1 MHAQP
6 VYVRDVVEA
15 LLAAL
20 KDKDSVGKTYSLA
33 GPRIFTCVSQQSNP
47 CSEGCS
53 GGLPGPAFLRAA

>member
-33 GPRIFTCVSQQSNP
+33 GPRIFTCAPQKINP
-47 CSEGCS
+47 CSGGCS
-53 GGLPGPAFLRAA
+53 GGLRGPFLRAA